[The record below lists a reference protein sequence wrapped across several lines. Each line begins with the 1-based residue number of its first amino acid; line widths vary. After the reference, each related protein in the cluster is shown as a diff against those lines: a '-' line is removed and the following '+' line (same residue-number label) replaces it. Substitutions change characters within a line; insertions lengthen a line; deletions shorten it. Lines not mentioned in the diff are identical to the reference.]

1 MHLRHY
7 LYLAAV
13 LVCALIV
20 VVIAVRKAD
29 NLTRPTARRS
39 KLEMFL
45 TVAILALGITAILR
59 NQIMGLGKTTVA
71 YRVSAS
77 DTYDQY
83 IPYYLSLIRSIREG
97 GIPFWMSSYG
107 LGTSILANQMSSF
120 DPFNIILI
128 PLCLVFGDG
137 FLGRALAITFACRA
151 MVSGL
156 LASRLLKRYCQTPLA
171 RIFGSTAFG
180 LGGYLFTEGK
190 HYFFGSAWVYM
201 ILLMVALEWLMAER
215 RSKSFAL
222 VSVVTAL
229 LTCFSPYAAF
239 MVLAPI
245 PLYVALR
252 LLVVCDKRGA
262 KEYGKS
268 LGICALAVLCGLL
281 LSGIVF
287 MPSAYYTVFETAR
300 VTSSK
305 AGSHRSVLGMLAS
318 ILPLRS
324 IKLLFSRMLGN
335 ALVESGT
342 RYTYLELG
350 GLNELEF
357 FQGGLSCGA
366 FILLGQF
373 FHWAFTDGTR
383 RQKIAIGIGAALVA
397 FYCLDYFL
405 PSLLT
410 VFRYP
415 TYRGCLVADALII
428 CAMSTAVE
436 KRFIERPPAVA
447 PLVATFALTVLVM
460 LWAWLH
466 TVNGRIDCA
475 VYAVAL
481 LALVAIMSVLVR
493 KPLLAGTLSVLI
505 CAILVATIT
514 ADSFCEIN
522 LNQKHVSPKNMPLS
536 GLSDTGLETQEALA
550 YLNGIEGKNAYYR
563 VERTFTSYNAW
574 NDALIFGYRGITS
587 YNSSEDGDLSAF
599 FHDLWPEVI
608 KKETNNF
615 SCYSYAINANNPQ
628 MMSLTGIRYV
638 ISREPLDYDWAT
650 LLTTTEHGAYVYKVS
665 YGDSEIS
672 PLYLRT
678 IVMPEGDLAAMSLD
692 ERRAQLDD
700 MLVVDDE
707 HALDIDLQSGD
718 PVESEVDIREKP
730 DGSLT
735 GTVNSSTDSV
745 ACLTVPCSSDWI
757 VSVDGEEV
765 PTFRAN
771 LAFVGFELPAGDHT
785 IEAHY
790 RPAGLLIGAGV
801 SIVGIAL
808 TTFGIWLSSRMQN
821 DDAPSKHA
829 PRHIA

>member
-13 LVCALIV
+13 LMCALV
-20 VVIAVRKAD
+20 VVAIAIQKSD
-29 NLTRPTARRS
+29 ELTRPTSRRS

-45 TVAILALGITAILR
+45 TVTILALGITAILR

-97 GIPFWMSSYG
+97 GFPLWMSSYG

-120 DPFNIILI
+120 DPFNIVLI
-128 PLCLVFGDG
+128 PLCLIFGDG

-151 MVSGL
+151 MASGL

-171 RIFGSTAFG
+171 RIFGSAAFG

-201 ILLMVALEWLMAER
+201 VFLMVALEWLMADR
-215 RSKSFAL
+215 RGKSFAL

-239 MVLAPI
+239 MVLVAIPI
-245 PLYVALR
+245 YVALR
-252 LLVVCDKRGA
+252 LLVNCDGKGA
-262 KEYGKS
+262 KEYGRS
-268 LGICALAVLCGLL
+268 LGICALAVFGGLL
-281 LSGIVF
+281 LAGILLV
-287 MPSAYYTVFETAR
+287 PSAYYTVFETAR

-305 AGSHRSVLGMLAS
+305 AGSHRSVLKMLFS

-357 FQGGLSCGA
+357 FQGGLSCGV

-373 FHWAFTDGTR
+373 FHWAFTEGTR
-383 RQKIAIGIGAALVA
+383 KQKIAIGIGTALVA

-415 TYRGCLVADALII
+415 TYRGCLVVDALII
-428 CAMSTAVE
+428 CAMNTAVE
-436 KRFIERPPAVA
+436 KRFIERSPALA
-447 PLVATFALTVLVM
+447 PLIATFALTALVLA
-460 LWAWLH
+460 WAWLH

-475 VYAVAL
+475 VYAIAL
-481 LALVAIMSVLVR
+481 IALVLTSLVFVR
-493 KPLLAGTLSVLI
+493 KPQLAGTLSVLM
-505 CAILVATIT
+505 CAVLVATVT

-522 LNQKHVSPKNMPLS
+522 LNQKHVSPKNMPLA

-550 YLNGIEGKNAYYR
+550 YLDGIEGKDAYYR

-574 NDALIFGYRGITS
+574 NDALVFGYRGITS

-599 FHDLWPEVI
+599 FHDLWPEAI

-615 SCYSYAINANNPQ
+615 ACYSYAINADNPQ

-638 ISREPLDYDWAT
+638 ITREPLDYDWAT

-665 YGDSEIS
+665 YSDSEIS

-718 PVESEVDIREKP
+718 PVESEVTIDEQP
-730 DGSLT
+730 DGSLK
-735 GTVNSSTDSV
+735 GTVNSSADSV
-745 ACLTVPCSSDWI
+745 ACLTVPCTADWI
-757 VSVDGEEV
+757 VSVDGKEV

-771 LAFVGFELPAGDHT
+771 LAFVGFELPAGNHI

-790 RPAGLLIGAGV
+790 RPAGLLIGAVV
-801 SIVGIAL
+801 SAAGIAL
-808 TTFGIWLSSRMQN
+808 TAFGIWLSSRMKG
-821 DDAPSKHA
+821 DAALADHA
-829 PRHIA
+829 PRHAA